1 MLCPGNEVH
10 ALVRA
15 IPASVRH
22 GVSYHTVDLSAE
34 WSTDTLPSRIDAVV
48 HLAQSRRFREF
59 PEQSVETFR
68 INVASTATLLDY
80 AWRAGATRFILA
92 STGGLYSPAAS
103 VIGEHSPIN
112 PPDGP
117 LAFYFRSKLAAEL
130 LAQPYMA
137 LMDVSVL
144 RPFFIYGPGQ
154 AADKLIARLA
164 SSVREGL
171 PIQLNGWNGL
181 TINPVFID
189 DVADLLRVIIDS
201 PGSRTL
207 SVAGPDSVSIREIA
221 EAIGQEVGRAPVFEQ
236 REGNE
241 DMLIADHRTMER
253 LLGRSLTG
261 FVEGVRRTFR

>member
-1 MLCPGNEVH
+1 MKRILVTGVTGHLGCRALDMLCPGNEVH

-103 VIGEHSPIN
+103 VIGTP
-112 PPDGP
+112 
-117 LAFYFRSKLAAEL
+117 
-130 LAQPYMA
+130 AQHWH
-137 LMDVSVL
+137 
-144 RPFFIYGPGQ
+144 RI
-154 AADKLIARLA
+154 R
-164 SSVREGL
+164 
-171 PIQLNGWNGL
+171 IQ
-181 TINPVFID
+181 
-189 DVADLLRVIIDS
+189 
-201 PGSRTL
+201 
-207 SVAGPDSVSIREIA
+207 
-221 EAIGQEVGRAPVFEQ
+221 
-236 REGNE
+236 
-241 DMLIADHRTMER
+241 
-253 LLGRSLTG
+253 RSLA
-261 FVEGVRRTFR
+261 RRSCSRPLSPRHSGHRPAV